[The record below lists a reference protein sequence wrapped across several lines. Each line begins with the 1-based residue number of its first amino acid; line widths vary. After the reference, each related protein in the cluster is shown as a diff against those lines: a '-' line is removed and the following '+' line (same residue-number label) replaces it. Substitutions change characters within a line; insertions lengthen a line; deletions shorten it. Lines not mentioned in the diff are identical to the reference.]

1 MEVLDLD
8 KIVIDDLQLHLR
20 LNLEP
25 PSGERDVMLIQAL
38 HKVLQYYMMPLDYNY
53 FVSHL

>member
-1 MEVLDLD
+1 MEVLDI
-8 KIVIDDLQLHLR
+8 KVIEDLQHQLK
-20 LNLEP
+20 LNMEVP
-25 PSGERDVMLIQAL
+25 QAERDVMLIQAL